1 MLASLPVSMLNQSLD
16 DLGIPIEST
25 SLHPALGRLGKSFVI
40 RRGAATSAVKVIA
53 KFGQDNPESNG
64 NEVGTNILV
73 AVVECPPV
81 RLRKFDGAGL
91 STFWAF

>member
-40 RRGAATSAVKVIA
+40 RRGAATSAVKAIA
-53 KFGQDNPESNG
+53 EFGHDNVETDG
-64 NEVGTNILV
+64 NEIDPNILV
-73 AVVECPPV
+73 AFVECPPA

-91 STFWAF
+91 SAFRAV